1 MIFTGFFLRKPHK
14 KSGVCI
20 VHNSE
25 AAKKTALREKTG
37 TPQTVR
43 AQAPLPSPWGS
54 STRRM
59 NQLSSQCT
67 VTVPPYFS
75 AAAFTV
81 RTP

>member
-1 MIFTGFFLRKPHK
+1 MGFPVFSLRKAHK
-14 KSGVCI
+14 SYRAFV
-20 VHNSE
+20 VHNPE
-25 AAKKTALREKTG
+25 TAKAALREG
-37 TPQTVR
+37 RNAAVCQN
-43 AQAPLPSPWGS
+43 QASLPSPWGS

-75 AAAFTV
+75 AAARTV